1 MFSIDYIKEWSE
13 SYKTDLTTNIMPFW
27 LKYGLDKVN
36 GGIYTCVD
44 RDGSLMDTT
53 KSVWFQGRFAFIC
66 SFTPKGISFM
76 EKEMINRL
84 KIVLAEEQKS
94 SKWLAEQLGKDRATV
109 SKWVTNTMQ
118 PDARNLLRIAEA
130 LNIDAGRLL
139 NQKHLKK

>member
-53 KSVWFQGRFAFIC
+53 NQCGSKEDLLLSVPMHI
-66 SFTPKGISFM
+66 I
-76 EKEMINRL
+76 I
-84 KIVLAEEQKS
+84 
-94 SKWLAEQLGKDRATV
+94 
-109 SKWVTNTMQ
+109 
-118 PDARNLLRIAEA
+118 
-130 LNIDAGRLL
+130 
-139 NQKHLKK
+139 

>member
-1 MFSIDYIKEWSE
+1 MLFFDIFHLDS
-13 SYKTDLTTNIMPFW
+13 L
-27 LKYGLDKVN
+27 GLFVPLH
-36 GGIYTCVD
+36 
-44 RDGSLMDTT
+44 R
-53 KSVWFQGRFAFIC
+53 
-66 SFTPKGISFM
+66 SFM

>member
-44 RDGSLMDTT
+44 RNGSLMDTT

-66 SFTPKGISFM
+66 SYAYNNIEKNFIIGVGDSHQISDGRPYEQTANNKPFAVHAVAHHSGYRAHTAIYPKKDSHQSP
-76 EKEMINRL
+76 
-84 KIVLAEEQKS
+84 KIGS
-94 SKWLAEQLGKDRATV
+94 
-109 SKWVTNTMQ
+109 
-118 PDARNLLRIAEA
+118 
-130 LNIDAGRLL
+130 
-139 NQKHLKK
+139 

>member
-66 SFTPKGISFM
+66 SYAYNNI
-76 EKEMINRL
+76 EKNE
-84 KIVLAEEQKS
+84 A
-94 SKWLAEQLGKDRATV
+94 WLAAAKSTIDFIEAHCFDSDSFAQTPLYFFGVIRSHRHV
-109 SKWVTNTMQ
+109 GICH
-118 PDARNLLRIAEA
+118 RI
-130 LNIDAGRLL
+130 R
-139 NQKHLKK
+139 

>member
-66 SFTPKGISFM
+66 SYAYNNI
-76 EKEMINRL
+76 EKNE
-84 KIVLAEEQKS
+84 A
-94 SKWLAEQLGKDRATV
+94 WLAAAKSTIDFIEAHCFDSDGRMVYTSKEKQLYLAIHFAQSPLYFLGVIRSHRHV
-109 SKWVTNTMQ
+109 GICH
-118 PDARNLLRIAEA
+118 RI
-130 LNIDAGRLL
+130 R
-139 NQKHLKK
+139 

>member
-44 RDGSLMDTT
+44 RNGRLMDTT

-66 SFTPKGISFM
+66 SYAIFPKRVNRTVAGSLAFEITIS
-76 EKEMINRL
+76 EK
-84 KIVLAEEQKS
+84 
-94 SKWLAEQLGKDRATV
+94 
-109 SKWVTNTMQ
+109 
-118 PDARNLLRIAEA
+118 
-130 LNIDAGRLL
+130 
-139 NQKHLKK
+139 

>member
-66 SFTPKGISFM
+66 SYAYNNI
-76 EKEMINRL
+76 EKNE
-84 KIVLAEEQKS
+84 A
-94 SKWLAEQLGKDRATV
+94 WLAAAKSTIDFIEAHCFDSDGRMYFE
-109 SKWVTNTMQ
+109 VTAEGANAVIFFRSHSQ
-118 PDARNLLRIAEA
+118 PSPCRNMPSHPVTRRML
-130 LNIDAGRLL
+130 
-139 NQKHLKK
+139 

>member
-44 RDGSLMDTT
+44 RNGSLMDTT

-66 SFTPKGISFM
+66 SYAYNNI
-76 EKEMINRL
+76 EKNE
-84 KIVLAEEQKS
+84 A
-94 SKWLAEQLGKDRATV
+94 WLAAAKSTIDFIEAHCFDSDSLAQTPLYFLGVIRSHRHV
-109 SKWVTNTMQ
+109 GICH
-118 PDARNLLRIAEA
+118 RI
-130 LNIDAGRLL
+130 R
-139 NQKHLKK
+139 

>member
-44 RDGSLMDTT
+44 RNGSLMDTT

-66 SFTPKGISFM
+66 SISVMSSSDTQISF
-76 EKEMINRL
+76 KL
-84 KIVLAEEQKS
+84 S
-94 SKWLAEQLGKDRATV
+94 
-109 SKWVTNTMQ
+109 
-118 PDARNLLRIAEA
+118 RNAV
-130 LNIDAGRLL
+130 
-139 NQKHLKK
+139 

>member
-44 RDGSLMDTT
+44 RNGSLMDTT

-66 SFTPKGISFM
+66 SYAYNNI
-76 EKEMINRL
+76 EKNP
-84 KIVLAEEQKS
+84 Q
-94 SKWLAEQLGKDRATV
+94 WLAA
-109 SKWVTNTMQ
+109 SKSDCRRHSFAQTPLYFFGVI
-118 PDARNLLRIAEA
+118 RSHRHVGICHRI
-130 LNIDAGRLL
+130 R
-139 NQKHLKK
+139 

>member
-66 SFTPKGISFM
+66 SYAYNNI
-76 EKEMINRL
+76 EKNESMAGGSQKYNRL
-84 KIVLAEEQKS
+84 YRSALFCTLTDVCI
-94 SKWLAEQLGKDRATV
+94 SK
-109 SKWVTNTMQ
+109 
-118 PDARNLLRIAEA
+118 
-130 LNIDAGRLL
+130 
-139 NQKHLKK
+139 